1 MDPVKVFIV
10 DDSTHL
16 CEMLAELIED
26 PGNVIVCGTADTAR
40 GAVDDISRTEPDI
53 VIADLQLREGSGFD
67 VITAMRARNPGGAIR
82 PPRSEPMIVL
92 FSNHMGSE
100 LKKRALELGADH
112 FLDKTSDHGRLLELI
127 QQRAGQRSE

>member
-16 CEMLAELIED
+16 CEMLSELIED
-26 PGNVIVCGTADTAR
+26 PGNVTVCGTADNAR
-40 GAVDDISRTEPDI
+40 RAVDDIRRMDPDI

-67 VITAMRARNPGGAIR
+67 VITAVRALNPGGAIGT
-82 PPRSEPMIVL
+82 PRTETLIVL
-92 FSNHMGSE
+92 FTNHMGSE
-100 LKKRALELGADH
+100 LKKRALALGADY

-127 QQRAGQRSE
+127 QQRAGQRT